1 MSIYTTCSDHN
12 YNVIIKI
19 KQLLEPIY
27 FPSII
32 KYNSPKRLSRKRN
45 RTLGKGVPMNQRGK
59 LNVYMGLNIIVGLWI
74 CASGA
79 IAAVNNQE
87 FQYFIYF
94 VILSVIA
101 ESYII
106 QVSEGKYISIGFAVG
121 LAGILVF
128 DPSIAA
134 SIIFLGT
141 LLRIY
146 NEEGVIYHV
155 FNSSAKRR
163 LFTSSAYAI
172 SACTASLSYQWI
184 GIHSQFDKIYG
195 YSATGIL
202 GAIGTYIFVNCV
214 IFTLFKRITEGKE
227 AKETLKEMNWIILN
241 CLGIA
246 PVGIILTIAF
256 EKSGWLMM
264 ALILTPLVM
273 ARHSFKL
280 YIDMKQQY
288 FETIKTLSNALDAK
302 DNYTN
307 GHSMRVAE
315 LSVLIA
321 KNMQMMPNHV
331 EVIKTA
337 AVLHDIGK
345 IGISDAIIN
354 KPGRLDMSEIY
365 EIRRHPEIG
374 EQILRDVKALKK
386 IAKIVKHHHERY
398 DGNGYPD
405 SLRGEEIPLESAIIS
420 VADAFDA
427 MTSNRIYRL
436 AMTEERAIEAICMDK
451 GMQFHPEVVESFEAC
466 VGEFIARFAEKHEDE
481 PAEDHEE
488 VC

>member
-1 MSIYTTCSDHN
+1 
-12 YNVIIKI
+12 
-19 KQLLEPIY
+19 
-27 FPSII
+27 
-32 KYNSPKRLSRKRN
+32 
-45 RTLGKGVPMNQRGK
+45 MNQRAK
-59 LNVYMGLNIIVGLWI
+59 LNTYMSLIIIMGLWV
-74 CASGA
+74 CTSGFV
-79 IAAVNNQE
+79 AAFGNQE
-87 FQYFIYF
+87 FQNFIYF
-94 VILSVIA
+94 AILSFIA

-106 QVSEGKYISIGFAVG
+106 HVSDGKYISIGFVVG
-121 LAGILVF
+121 LTGIIVF
-128 DPSIAA
+128 EPSIA
-134 SIIFLGT
+134 SLIIFLGT
-141 LLRIY
+141 LFRVY

-155 FNSSAKRR
+155 FNSSLWKR

-172 SACTASLSYQWI
+172 STFLAAFLYRWVEV
-184 GIHSQFDKIYG
+184 HSQFDKING
-195 YSATGIL
+195 YSFSSVATAVGI
-202 GAIGTYIFVNCV
+202 YILANIL
-214 IFTLFKRITEGKE
+214 IFGCFKCIESGKSIRDS
-227 AKETLKEMNWIILN
+227 LKEMKWMIIN
-241 CLGIA
+241 CLGLA
-246 PVGIILTIAF
+246 PLGLLMTLAY
-256 EKSGWLMM
+256 EKSGWIMM
-264 ALILTPLVM
+264 ILILTPLVM
-273 ARHSFKL
+273 ARHSFKM
-280 YIDMKQQY
+280 YVDMKQQY

-321 KNMQMMPNHV
+321 GKMQMLPNHV

-374 EQILRDVKALKK
+374 EQILKDVKALKK

-405 SLRGEEIPLESAIIS
+405 SLRGDAIPMESAIIS

-436 AMTEERAIEAICMDK
+436 AMTEDRAIEAICNER
-451 GMQFHPEVVESFEAC
+451 GMQFHPDVVDAFQLC
-466 VGEFIARFAEKHEDE
+466 VEEFIQRYVENG
-481 PAEDHEE
+481 AEDSKGSREDI
-488 VC
+488 C

>member
-1 MSIYTTCSDHN
+1 
-12 YNVIIKI
+12 
-19 KQLLEPIY
+19 
-27 FPSII
+27 
-32 KYNSPKRLSRKRN
+32 
-45 RTLGKGVPMNQRGK
+45 MNQRAK
-59 LNVYMGLNIIVGLWI
+59 LNAYMGLNIIVGLWI
-74 CASGA
+74 CAGGA
-79 IAAVNNQE
+79 IAVVNNQE

-94 VILSVIA
+94 SILSVTA

-141 LLRIY
+141 LLRVY

-155 FNSSAKRR
+155 FNSSIRRR

-172 SACTASLSYQWI
+172 SAFMASLLYQWVEVQN
-184 GIHSQFDKIYG
+184 QFDKIYG
-195 YSATGIL
+195 YSPTGI
-202 GAIGTYIFVNCV
+202 IGTVIAYVFVNCI
-214 IFTLFKRITEGKE
+214 IFTIFKVFTEGKGT
-227 AKETLKEMNWIILN
+227 KTTLTKMKWIILN
-241 CLGIA
+241 CLGMA
-246 PVGIILTIAF
+246 PIGIIMTIAF

-321 KNMQMMPNHV
+321 NKMQMMPNHV

-374 EQILRDVKALKK
+374 EQILKDVKALKK

-405 SLRGEEIPLESAIIS
+405 SLMGEEIPMESAIIS

-436 AMTEERAIEAICMDK
+436 AMTEDRAIEAICIEK
-451 GMQFHPEVVESFEAC
+451 GMQFHPEVVEAFEQC
-466 VGEFIARFAEKHEDE
+466 VAEFIAGFAEKHEDQPVE
-481 PAEDHEE
+481 GLEKI
-488 VC
+488 C

>member
-1 MSIYTTCSDHN
+1 M
-12 YNVIIKI
+12 
-19 KQLLEPIY
+19 KQ
-27 FPSII
+27 
-32 KYNSPKRLSRKRN
+32 RA
-45 RTLGKGVPMNQRGK
+45 K
-59 LNVYMGLNIIVGLWI
+59 LNSYMGLNIIMSLWI
-74 CASGA
+74 CASGFV
-79 IAAVNNQE
+79 AVASNLE

-94 VILSVIA
+94 AILSFIA
-101 ESYII
+101 DSYSI
-106 QVSEGKYISIGFAVG
+106 QMCNRRHLSIGFAVG
-121 LAGILVF
+121 LTGMLVF
-128 DPSIAA
+128 EPSIAA
-134 SIIFLGT
+134 LMVFLGT

-155 FNSSAKRR
+155 FNSSFKRR
-163 LFTSSAYAI
+163 LFTSSAYA
-172 SACTASLSYQWI
+172 LSTFSGAFLYRWLELN
-184 GIHSQFDKIYG
+184 SQFDKIYG
-195 YSATGIL
+195 YSPSGIL
-202 GAIGTYIFVNCV
+202 GAVSIYILMNIV
-214 IFTLFKRITEGKE
+214 LFGLYQRLRDGGRFKDF
-227 AKETLKEMNWIILN
+227 LKEMKWIVFN
-241 CLGIA
+241 CLGLA
-246 PVGIILTIAF
+246 PIGILMTIAY
-256 EKSGWLMM
+256 EKRGWLMM
-264 ALILTPLVM
+264 VLILTPLVM
-273 ARHSFKL
+273 ARHSIKL
-280 YIDMKQQY
+280 YVDMKQQY

-321 KNMQMMPNHV
+321 GKMQMLPNHV

-405 SLRGEEIPLESAIIS
+405 SLRGEAIPMESAIIS

-436 AMTEERAIEAICMDK
+436 AMTEDRAIEAICSER
-451 GMQFHPEVVESFEAC
+451 GMQFHPDVVDAFELC
-466 VGEFIARFAEKHEDE
+466 VAEFIQSYAENWEED
-481 PAEDHEE
+481 PKGNREE
-488 VC
+488 VS